1 MFKQTAI
8 PDIYP
13 LLTKLS
19 KSYPLHVLK
28 ISPTYLLIFFSPI
41 FFIATAF
48 SKAASLSEST
58 FKSHDIEF
66 RFNSSDRIHSAQKIT
81 SRDLGHGNFSW
92 NGKLIDDQNSIFS
105 FTKTNEKI
113 FGTLRFGHGQ
123 TYRLTT
129 NNDGVFLFSPAPQSA
144 FGCAGCKPSNNSLP
158 IDPRK
163 ERRVKNWRNGD
174 GNLIDLLVAYTS
186 DAKSAQS
193 FATETEVKAYVQNAI
208 SESNLC
214 FMNSKVNAS
223 IRLVH
228 LVETNYTE
236 TQNPS
241 MDLNRTVSKDDGYLD
256 DLHSL
261 RDQYGADLVTLL
273 ISQGDGTVGGIA
285 KSMTFPTLEF
295 EDSGFNVVVMD
306 QIGAPNYSLLH
317 EIGHNMG
324 CLHNREDA
332 MNRGIPNTDPSNNSI
347 FKAFNYGKRWIIENE
362 GYRTIM
368 SYDTE
373 GAATYSNRIPFF
385 SNPNIEYQGVQTGDF
400 NSEDNAQV
408 LNRTAPYVSNFRNA
422 VVQEIIP
429 SVNYLTV
436 IEGNASSLTI
446 RLATKPDQ
454 NMTISAQLDSAGDQ
468 NFILVGSGTLTFS
481 TENWN
486 LPQTLQ
492 IYATFDPDSSAGE
505 STLYLSANEIPTAN
519 VKLNEK
525 DFGLSEGDN
534 FFISGVVQNSLGIG
548 INNVDIS
555 LSSGETFNTDEKGTF
570 LINLA
575 NGWTGSLT
583 ASKSGHSISP
593 SSLSITAEISGNI
606 DHLFTANR
614 SQVLYVDEGATGN
627 QDGSNWTNA
636 YQDLSEALES
646 LHPFSEIWVKK
657 GMYQPGVF
665 RSDFFFIPPDVSV
678 YGGFNGT
685 ETERSQ
691 RNPSVNET
699 ILSGDI
705 GITGE
710 GSDNS
715 FHIVV
720 PSSGSHL
727 EGFTIEDG
735 NASENFSDSRGK
747 GAGLYA
753 KNASFTLSECVFK
766 NNRARQKGGAIY
778 LDEANASLANCSFT
792 TNLGTGLEDGF
803 GYAGAIYA
811 NKVVLSLTA
820 CQFAQNKSEL
830 NGGGIFAEYSTINS
844 TSCTFS
850 GNQNTDSNGGGAMA
864 LKSCIFNDINSSFLD
879 NFSAS
884 SGGAVDLYDSNI
896 SLSGTF
902 FRNNQSSFAG
912 GALSGEGSNISAAD
926 SNFSSNQVT
935 SNNGGGAINLSNG
948 YLHLVQCQFSHNLA
962 PLNGGGIYAQHADLN
977 TSHCLFI
984 SNQNTSN
991 NGGGAIALKFSTMT
1005 DNNSSLRFNSSL
1017 SNGGALYVSDSTL
1030 TLYYSQFTGNRS
1042 EFSGGGLYALDSNVT
1057 ASRNKYDQNYAD
1069 SYGGGAAMKNGL
1081 WNETLASYS
1090 DNNSSYNGG
1099 GLNLENSNGLISDT
1113 NFTSNINL
1121 SFNGGG
1127 GLSLENSSP
1136 QISNCR
1142 FLTNSTVSKYGGAMY
1157 MDSGSSPHI
1166 EKSFFIRNKAIG
1178 TGGYGGGLYFF
1189 QNSSVLINE
1198 CLFLQN
1204 SADSGGAF
1212 ATWDSRDLNFTNC
1225 RFIGNEANV
1234 TSSSNG
1240 GVCVLFGT
1248 TDSTLFVNCL
1258 LSDNHANQYGGVIKG
1273 AGTTQFVNCTVS
1285 RNSAGSYGGV
1295 SILFPENI
1303 LKFENSIVWQ
1313 NTAATDGSDIFLN
1326 SQTVTASSCILD
1338 PSKSSSSI
1346 SGADNIN
1353 ADPLFVDSD
1362 GEDGVAGNEDD
1373 NYNLQSASPAIDE
1386 ADTSVLHYSTT
1397 DILRKTRYGS
1407 APDIGA
1413 YEYRVNSAPTISNGT
1428 SYSLSSNEDQEV
1440 SFTFSASDSDADDLA
1455 WAITTN
1461 ASNGIVTINSE
1472 TGQVSYLP
1480 NSDWSGTDSFVIAVS
1495 DGTASSSISITAT
1508 VIAVNDPLLLV
1519 NKIADQ
1525 TLQEDD
1531 PNFSIDLAS
1540 IFSDPD
1546 GDILTYSVESSNQ
1559 SLVSASV
1566 QEKNLIL
1573 SLALNQFG
1581 LATITLSASS
1591 DSESASTPFEL
1602 VVTAVNDSPVFD
1614 NLNQRIEIDE
1624 HIPILEV
1631 YDFNASDQD
1640 TDTLLFSVSGVDAD
1654 DFEINAS
1661 TGSLAFKESPDYENP
1676 LDSDRNNTYSLTVLV
1691 TDPSEASDAIN
1702 VTIYVKDTDEFAWTT
1717 NSTLS
1722 GPWKSS
1728 DWFGTY
1734 YENVNN
1740 WIYHIDHGWLYREGD
1755 SMLSTWFYDNTLKW
1769 LWTNNDLYPFLYS
1782 AESSD
1787 WMYFLPKQADSRNF
1801 YDFATESWVI
1811 LSRN

>member
-1 MFKQTAI
+1 
-8 PDIYP
+8 
-13 LLTKLS
+13 
-19 KSYPLHVLK
+19 
-28 ISPTYLLIFFSPI
+28 
-41 FFIATAF
+41 
-48 SKAASLSEST
+48 
-58 FKSHDIEF
+58 
-66 RFNSSDRIHSAQKIT
+66 
-81 SRDLGHGNFSW
+81 
-92 NGKLIDDQNSIFS
+92 
-105 FTKTNEKI
+105 
-113 FGTLRFGHGQ
+113 
-123 TYRLTT
+123 
-129 NNDGVFLFSPAPQSA
+129 
-144 FGCAGCKPSNNSLP
+144 
-158 IDPRK
+158 
-163 ERRVKNWRNGD
+163 
-174 GNLIDLLVAYTS
+174 
-186 DAKSAQS
+186 
-193 FATETEVKAYVQNAI
+193 
-208 SESNLC
+208 
-214 FMNSKVNAS
+214 
-223 IRLVH
+223 
-228 LVETNYTE
+228 
-236 TQNPS
+236 
-241 MDLNRTVSKDDGYLD
+241 
-256 DLHSL
+256 
-261 RDQYGADLVTLL
+261 
-273 ISQGDGTVGGIA
+273 
-285 KSMTFPTLEF
+285 
-295 EDSGFNVVVMD
+295 
-306 QIGAPNYSLLH
+306 
-317 EIGHNMG
+317 
-324 CLHNREDA
+324 
-332 MNRGIPNTDPSNNSI
+332 
-347 FKAFNYGKRWIIENE
+347 
-362 GYRTIM
+362 
-368 SYDTE
+368 
-373 GAATYSNRIPFF
+373 
-385 SNPNIEYQGVQTGDF
+385 
-400 NSEDNAQV
+400 
-408 LNRTAPYVSNFRNA
+408 
-422 VVQEIIP
+422 
-429 SVNYLTV
+429 
-436 IEGNASSLTI
+436 
-446 RLATKPDQ
+446 
-454 NMTISAQLDSAGDQ
+454 
-468 NFILVGSGTLTFS
+468 
-481 TENWN
+481 
-486 LPQTLQ
+486 
-492 IYATFDPDSSAGE
+492 
-505 STLYLSANEIPTAN
+505 
-519 VKLNEK
+519 
-525 DFGLSEGDN
+525 
-534 FFISGVVQNSLGIG
+534 
-548 INNVDIS
+548 
-555 LSSGETFNTDEKGTF
+555 
-570 LINLA
+570 
-575 NGWTGSLT
+575 
-583 ASKSGHSISP
+583 
-593 SSLSITAEISGNI
+593 
-606 DHLFTANR
+606 
-614 SQVLYVDEGATGN
+614 
-627 QDGSNWTNA
+627 
-636 YQDLSEALES
+636 
-646 LHPFSEIWVKK
+646 
-657 GMYQPGVF
+657 
-665 RSDFFFIPPDVSV
+665 
-678 YGGFNGT
+678 
-685 ETERSQ
+685 
-691 RNPSVNET
+691 
-699 ILSGDI
+699 
-705 GITGE
+705 
-710 GSDNS
+710 
-715 FHIVV
+715 
-720 PSSGSHL
+720 
-727 EGFTIEDG
+727 
-735 NASENFSDSRGK
+735 
-747 GAGLYA
+747 
-753 KNASFTLSECVFK
+753 
-766 NNRARQKGGAIY
+766 
-778 LDEANASLANCSFT
+778 
-792 TNLGTGLEDGF
+792 
-803 GYAGAIYA
+803 
-811 NKVVLSLTA
+811 
-820 CQFAQNKSEL
+820 
-830 NGGGIFAEYSTINS
+830 
-844 TSCTFS
+844 
-850 GNQNTDSNGGGAMA
+850 
-864 LKSCIFNDINSSFLD
+864 
-879 NFSAS
+879 
-884 SGGAVDLYDSNI
+884 
-896 SLSGTF
+896 
-902 FRNNQSSFAG
+902 
-912 GALSGEGSNISAAD
+912 
-926 SNFSSNQVT
+926 
-935 SNNGGGAINLSNG
+935 
-948 YLHLVQCQFSHNLA
+948 
-962 PLNGGGIYAQHADLN
+962 
-977 TSHCLFI
+977 
-984 SNQNTSN
+984 
-991 NGGGAIALKFSTMT
+991 MT

-1030 TLYYSQFTGNRS
+1030 TLYCSQFTGNRS

-1069 SYGGGAAMKNGL
+1069 SYGGGAAMKNGF

-1142 FLTNSTVSKYGGAMY
+1142 FLTNSTVSKYGGAIY
-1157 MDSGSSPHI
+1157 MDSGSSPRI
-1166 EKSFFIRNKAIG
+1166 EKSFFIQNKAIG

-1212 ATWDSRDLNFTNC
+1212 ATWDSSDLNFTNC

-1240 GVCVLFGT
+1240 GVCVLWGT
-1248 TDSTLFVNCL
+1248 ADSTLFVNCL

-1346 SGADNIN
+1346 SGTDNIN

-1362 GEDGVAGNEDD
+1362 GEDGIAGNEDD
-1373 NYNLQSASPAIDE
+1373 NYNLQSASPAIDQ
-1386 ADTSVLHYSTT
+1386 ADASVLHYSTT

-1440 SFTFSASDSDADDLA
+1440 SYTFSASDSDADDLA

-1519 NKIADQ
+1519 NEIADQ
-1525 TLQEDD
+1525 TLQEDE
-1531 PNFSIDLAS
+1531 PNFSIDLSS

-1546 GDILTYSVESSNQ
+1546 GDILTYSVESSNE

-1566 QEKNLIL
+1566 QEKNLTL

-1640 TDTLLFSVSGVDAD
+1640 TDTLLYSVSGVDAD
-1654 DFEINAS
+1654 NFEINAS
-1661 TGSLAFKESPDYENP
+1661 TGSLAFKEAPDYENP

-1769 LWTNNDLYPFLYS
+1769 LWTNKDLYPFLYS
-1782 AESSD
+1782 AESND